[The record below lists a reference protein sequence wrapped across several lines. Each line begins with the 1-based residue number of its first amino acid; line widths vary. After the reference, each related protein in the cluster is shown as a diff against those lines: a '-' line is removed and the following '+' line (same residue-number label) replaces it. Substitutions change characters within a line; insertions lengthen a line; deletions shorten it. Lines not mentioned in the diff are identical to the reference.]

1 MPDTNSSNY
10 NEFMVAIKPKISTY
24 ISLTLILLVLLVGLI
39 LLLRD
44 FAYTGSFALWFYLVA
59 CSLITLVLLMLLV
72 KMMAGWRFITAGKDH
87 IIIKLPLKGMTKV
100 YPINEILLWEEEVVV
115 ANKKEFKQVTIAFTD
130 KNSISVSN
138 HEHESYTELINYLKK
153 KAIKQMI
160 KSKKA

>member
-1 MPDTNSSNY
+1 
-10 NEFMVAIKPKISTY
+10 MVVIKPKIATY
-24 ISLTLILLVLLVGLI
+24 ISLSMILIVLLGGLI

-44 FAYTGSFALWFYLVA
+44 FAYKGSFGLWFYLVA
-59 CSLITLVLLMLLV
+59 CSLITLVILMLLV

-87 IIIKLPLKGMTKV
+87 IIIKLPLKGMTKA
-100 YPINEILLWEEEVVV
+100 YPLHDIMLWEEEIIL

-138 HEHESYTELINYLKK
+138 HEHESYTELVNYLKK
-153 KAIKQMI
+153 KAANQMI

>member
-1 MPDTNSSNY
+1 
-10 NEFMVAIKPKISTY
+10 MVTIKPKISTY

-44 FAYTGSFALWFYLVA
+44 FANTGSFALWFYLAA

-115 ANKKEFKQVTIAFTD
+115 TNKKEFKQVTIAFTD

-138 HEHESYTELINYLKK
+138 HEHESYSELINYLKK
-153 KAIKQMI
+153 KALKQML
-160 KSKKA
+160 KNNKA

>member
-1 MPDTNSSNY
+1 
-10 NEFMVAIKPKISTY
+10 MVAIKPKISTY
-24 ISLTLILLVLLVGLI
+24 ISLTLILLVLLIGLI

-115 ANKKEFKQVTIAFTD
+115 ANKKEFKQVTISFTD

-160 KSKKA
+160 KNKKA

>member
-1 MPDTNSSNY
+1 
-10 NEFMVAIKPKISTY
+10 MVVIKPKISTY
-24 ISLTLILLVLLVGLI
+24 ISLGLILIFLLGGLI

-44 FAYTGSFALWFYLVA
+44 FAYKGSFGLWFYLVS

-87 IIIKLPLKGMTKV
+87 IIVKLPLKGMTKT
-100 YPINEILLWEEEVVV
+100 YPVNDIMLWEEEIIL

-153 KAIKQMI
+153 KAIKQII
-160 KSKKA
+160 KNKKEAVSKGL

>member
-1 MPDTNSSNY
+1 
-10 NEFMVAIKPKISTY
+10 MVLIKPKISTY
-24 ISLTLILLVLLVGLI
+24 ISLSLILLVLIAGLV

-44 FAYTGSFALWFYLVA
+44 FAYKGNFPLWFYLVA
-59 CSLITLVLLMLLV
+59 CSLVTLVLLILLV

-100 YPINEILLWEEEVVV
+100 YPVTEILLWEEEVIL

-138 HEHESYTELINYLKK
+138 HEHESYTDLVNYLKK
-153 KAIKQMI
+153 KAAKQLIK
-160 KSKKA
+160 KKKA

>member
-1 MPDTNSSNY
+1 
-10 NEFMVAIKPKISTY
+10 MVAIKPKISTY

-160 KSKKA
+160 KNKKA

>member
-1 MPDTNSSNY
+1 
-10 NEFMVAIKPKISTY
+10 MVAIKPKISTY
-24 ISLTLILLVLLVGLI
+24 ISLTLILLVLLGGLI

-44 FAYTGSFALWFYLVA
+44 FAYKGSFALWFYLVA

-87 IIIKLPLKGMTKV
+87 IIIKLPLKGMTKI

>member
-1 MPDTNSSNY
+1 
-10 NEFMVAIKPKISTY
+10 
-24 ISLTLILLVLLVGLI
+24 
-39 LLLRD
+39 
-44 FAYTGSFALWFYLVA
+44 
-59 CSLITLVLLMLLV
+59 
-72 KMMAGWRFITAGKDH
+72 MAGWRFITAGKDH

-160 KSKKA
+160 KNKKA